1 MYIASKRHKFRDEWK
16 VVGVFT
22 DSAMAKGWVK
32 GKHHYRKI
40 ESVKCLDKS
49 FAQMSVEYNKSYEG

>member
-1 MYIASKRHKFRDEWK
+1 MYIASKRHKFRDEWV

-22 DSAMAKGWVK
+22 DSDMAKDWVK
-32 GKHHYRKI
+32 DKHLYRKI

-49 FAQMSVEYNKSYEG
+49 FAEMSIEYNKSCEG